1 MIAKKNYFGFKV
13 FLRNSH
19 YYESGGNPK
28 GVNTGAKT
36 GVLRSRGR
44 ISQGGNVK
52 GVKRELRGFKI

>member
-1 MIAKKNYFGFKV
+1 M

-36 GVLRSRGR
+36 GVLRSLGR